1 MDGDNK
7 ILQRRIRRQAHRL
20 WQAAGSPDGQSEH
33 FRLLAEREIKQAE
46 RDYDKTL
53 QDSFPASDPP
63 ANSGFTS
70 DSDEVRGTA
79 RD

>member
-1 MDGDNK
+1 MSEAK
-7 ILQRRIRRQAHRL
+7 EILQRRIRRRAHKL

-33 FRLLAEREIKQAE
+33 FRQLAEQEIKQDE

-70 DSDEVRGTA
+70 
-79 RD
+79 